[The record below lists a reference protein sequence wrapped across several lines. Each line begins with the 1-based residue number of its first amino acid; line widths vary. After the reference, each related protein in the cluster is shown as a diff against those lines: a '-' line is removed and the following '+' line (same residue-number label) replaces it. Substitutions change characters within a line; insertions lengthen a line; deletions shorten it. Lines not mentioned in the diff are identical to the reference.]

1 MAIVMFVL
9 LIVFGYLIGIRN
21 FPVIG
26 LNYIDKKELDLTTL
40 IKIDVR
46 DYNESYKNPVKGAIN
61 VPVAYLKRYYFEIPS
76 KDLIVVASNRL
87 EKNVGVRFLRTKG
100 FKVVGYTITNEEQT
114 VLKVKENQI
123 NKETYC

>member
-9 LIVFGYLIGIRN
+9 LIVVGYLIAIRY
-21 FPVIG
+21 FPIIG

-40 IKIDVR
+40 IKVDVR

-61 VPVAYLKRYYFEIPS
+61 VPVAYLKRYYLEIPS
-76 KDLIVVASNRL
+76 KNLIVVASNRL
-87 EKNVGVRFLRTKG
+87 EKNVGIRFLRTKG

-114 VLKVKENQI
+114 VLKENQL

>member
-9 LIVFGYLIGIRN
+9 LIVVGYLITIRY
-21 FPVIG
+21 FPIIG

-40 IKIDVR
+40 IKVDVR

-61 VPVAYLKRYYFEIPS
+61 VPVAYLKRYYLEIPS
-76 KDLIVVASNRL
+76 KNLIVVASNRL
-87 EKNVGVRFLRTKG
+87 EKNVGIRFLRTKG

-114 VLKVKENQI
+114 VLKENQL

>member
-9 LIVFGYLIGIRN
+9 LIFVGYLITIRN
-21 FPVIG
+21 FPILG

-40 IKIDVR
+40 IKVDVR

-61 VPVAYLKRYYFEIPS
+61 VPVAYLKRYYLEIPC

-87 EKNVGVRFLRTKG
+87 EKNVGIRFLRTKG

-114 VLKVKENQI
+114 VLKENQL

>member
-9 LIVFGYLIGIRN
+9 LIVVGYLIAIRY
-21 FPVIG
+21 FPIIG

-46 DYNESYKNPVKGAIN
+46 DYNESYKSPVKGAIN

-87 EKNVGVRFLRTKG
+87 DKNVGIRFLRTKG

>member
-9 LIVFGYLIGIRN
+9 LIVVGYLIAIRY
-21 FPVIG
+21 FPIIG

-46 DYNESYKNPVKGAIN
+46 DYNESYKSPVKGAIN

-76 KDLIVVASNRL
+76 KELIVVASNRL
-87 EKNVGVRFLRTKG
+87 DKNVGIRFLRTKG
-100 FKVVGYTITNEEQT
+100 FKVVGYTITSEEQT
-114 VLKVKENQI
+114 VLKENQI

>member
-9 LIVFGYLIGIRN
+9 LIVVGYLIAIRN
-21 FPVIG
+21 FPIIG

-61 VPVAYLKRYYFEIPS
+61 VPVAYLKRYYLEIPS

-87 EKNVGVRFLRTKG
+87 DKNVGIRFLRTKG
-100 FKVVGYTITNEEQT
+100 FNVVGYTITNEEQT
-114 VLKVKENQI
+114 VLKENQI

>member
-9 LIVFGYLIGIRN
+9 LIVVGYLIAIRY
-21 FPVIG
+21 FPIIG

-40 IKIDVR
+40 IKVDVR

-61 VPVAYLKRYYFEIPS
+61 VPVAYLKRYYLEIPS
-76 KDLIVVASNRL
+76 KNLIVVASNRL
-87 EKNVGVRFLRTKG
+87 EKNVGIRFLRTKG

-114 VLKVKENQI
+114 VLKENQLI
-123 NKETYC
+123 KETYC

>member
-9 LIVFGYLIGIRN
+9 LIVVGYLITIRN
-21 FPVIG
+21 FPILG
-26 LNYIDKKELDLTTL
+26 LHYINKKELDLTTL
-40 IKIDVR
+40 IKVDVR

-61 VPVAYLKRYYFEIPS
+61 VPVAYLKRYYLEIPS

-87 EKNVGVRFLRTKG
+87 EKNVGIRLLRTKG

-114 VLKVKENQI
+114 VLKENQL